1 MTDDKIPALSP
12 GEDGQTPS
20 GSRWEAANPTPD
32 DSAGPA
38 PYVSASLTYEPSD
51 APAPDAPRS
60 GRKRLAGIG
69 AAAAVAGL
77 LVGGLGGFA
86 VGTLNGPDRG
96 SDVAFNHEG
105 FGDHDGDHGG
115 FPPPGGDQRE
125 HAPSTGGDDG
135 SDT

>member
-1 MTDDKIPALSP
+1 MTDDKLPAPTP

-20 GSRWEAANPTPD
+20 GSRWETLDPTPD
-32 DSAGPA
+32 DTAGPA

-51 APAPDAPRS
+51 APAPQAPRS
-60 GRKRLAGIG
+60 RRKRLAGIG

-77 LVGGLGGFA
+77 LFGGIGGYA
-86 VGTLNGPDRG
+86 AGNLPGSDRG

-105 FGDHDGDHGG
+105 FGGPDGGHGG
-115 FPPPGGDQRE
+115 FPPPGGDRHE